1 MLRWR
6 MSSDPAA
13 EFEGFYL
20 DDIAITK
27 AMVPSSC
34 GADLRLTNAPGV
46 ADSCAAGAGG
56 GNGILESGEDAVV
69 SASLQNIGDTAVTG
83 VTGTL
88 STAQPGVVVTRAS
101 ASFTNAAAGAA
112 TSSVAP
118 HFGIWVAPSVACGT
132 VIPFSLGVT
141 SAQGSFARNFSVTVG
156 TPGLPCTQ
164 VACTSA
170 LPVEDGVSP
179 APLLASL
186 GSGTSVHLTFGLS
199 CHAVDSTVYWGSFAT
214 SGAGLNWTSA
224 ACGFGAVGSA
234 TFDPGNPPVNSVYAF
249 VAVPSNGATQG
260 SYGHKS
266 TGAERAPAV
275 GLGACNL
282 PQTLGGTCP

>member
-1 MLRWR
+1 
-6 MSSDPAA
+6 MSSDPAT
-13 EFEGFYL
+13 EFDGFYL
-20 DDIAITK
+20 DDIAITN

-88 STAQPGVVVTRAS
+88 STTQPGVLITRPT
-101 ASFTNAAAGAA
+101 ASFTNAAAGAT
-112 TSSVAP
+112 TSSVVP
-118 HFGIWVAPSVACGT
+118 HFGIWVAPTVACGT

-141 SAQGSFARNFSVTVG
+141 SAQGTFARNFSVTVG

-164 VACTSA
+164 IACASA

-179 APLLASL
+179 APLLASP

-199 CHAVDSTVYWGSFAT
+199 CHAVDSTVYWGSIAA
-214 SGAGLNWTSA
+214 SGAGLHWANA
-224 ACGFGAVGSA
+224 ACGFGAQGSA
-234 TFDPGNPPVNSVYAF
+234 TFDPGTPPTNTVYAF
-249 VAVPSNGATQG
+249 VVVPSNGVTQG
-260 SYGHKS
+260 SYGRTS
-266 TGAERAPAV
+266 AGIERSPV
-275 GLGACNL
+275 SGLGACNL